1 MSIPGVKHGRACCRA
16 HHGYVI
22 GVGWNTCRTGPKG
35 ASVSDSNGCGQSEP
49 PSRSCPGDVI
59 PADTRKMIYDRLL
72 EQPGGGQAPRVEV
85 ETDPEAGLTLVG
97 VAAVDWPGLGTIVL
111 SELHHLGWN
120 LDVLEGFAV
129 VNEGRRRGVIITGIR
144 NDDPDRAA
152 RFERDARKMA
162 DLLGRLAMGRAGTVS
177 LLGRAAER
185 LERFEEVR
193 VALEDLYGSRD
204 MPDEIMGEGGE
215 LVLFISSRS
224 DQYLMERKPEDLA
237 WIIKTNYELVG
248 RVREKGGKPFFRI
261 RNLRTEKEH
270 LTGINIAGYER
281 EISFQDVLTALNHA
295 WAGASVKHQRRYST
309 DDGIVSMR
317 VEMSGPTGLSATRE
331 EQQKIRAVLKNLL
344 VSNELERLKRIHRYG
359 GRENYARAVIPLL
372 LRECESTAM
381 SQAYI
386 ARVATSTFHAELKL
400 ILVSVA
406 DSREAHDG
414 LVIDLVREMDS
425 KEGLTVVSF
434 KSPSRHGDRWVDIID
449 ITVQRDTY
457 SDLESAYSAIK
468 DAIQSTYGDFRDFD
482 MGMRL
487 LDVSK
492 VREIKEMLTDIPST
506 VINDFYYRLED
517 FLRASAPV
525 GELAGHIRLAFECL
539 SDLFREDRP
548 YLEPRWVDLG
558 PEEKP
563 TSTLFCCC
571 RHGKPGWFHDLL
583 EVVKDYRVT
592 ASVIEWSESSAVL
605 LRIQGKEGALT
616 ERQRMKVMSGLSA
629 HCCGGSQPRKPGPER
644 S

>member
-1 MSIPGVKHGRACCRA
+1 MNDRACDPESTVY
-16 HHGYVI
+16 GM
-22 GVGWNTCRTGPKG
+22 
-35 ASVSDSNGCGQSEP
+35 
-49 PSRSCPGDVI
+49 CPGDVI
-59 PADTRKMIYDRLL
+59 PPDTRRRIYKRLL
-72 EQPGGGQAPRVEV
+72 SEWDDSSPRVEV
-85 ETDPEAGLTLVG
+85 EIDPEAGLTLVG

-129 VNEGRRRGVIITGIR
+129 TDKGRRRGFIITGIK
-144 NDDPDRAA
+144 NDDPLRAKS
-152 RFERDARKMA
+152 FEADARKMA

-193 VALEDLYGSRD
+193 LSLQRLYGEND
-204 MPDEIMGEGGE
+204 VPEEIMGEGGE

-237 WIIKTNYELVG
+237 WIIKTNFELVG
-248 RVREKGGKPFFRI
+248 RVRDKGGKPFFRI

-309 DDGIVSMR
+309 EDGIVSIR
-317 VEMSGPTGLSATRE
+317 VEMSGPTGLSATRD
-331 EQQKIRAVLKNLL
+331 EQQKIRAVLKKLL

-372 LRECESTAM
+372 LRECESSGM

-406 DSREAHDG
+406 ESREGHDSM
-414 LVIDLVREMDS
+414 VIDLVRALDS
-425 KEGLTVVSF
+425 REGLTVVSF

-449 ITVQRDTY
+449 ITVQRDSY
-457 SDLESAYSAIK
+457 ADLESAYSAIK
-468 DAIQSTYGDFRDFD
+468 ESIQSAYGDFRDFD

-487 LDVSK
+487 MDVSK
-492 VREIKEMLTDIPST
+492 VRELQEELKDIPST
-506 VINDFYYRLED
+506 IINDFYYRLED
-517 FLRASAPV
+517 FLRASASV
-525 GELAGHIRLAFECL
+525 GELAEHIRLAFECL
-539 SDLFREDRP
+539 SALFREDRP
-548 YLEPRWVDLG
+548 YVEPRWTDLG
-558 PEEKP
+558 PKKKHS
-563 TSTLFCCC
+563 STLFCCC
-571 RHGKPGWFHDLL
+571 RRGKAGWFHDLL

-605 LRIQGKEGALT
+605 LRVQGPDGALP
-616 ERQRMKVMSGLSA
+616 EAGRLAVLSGLSA
-629 HCCGGSQPRKPGPER
+629 HCCGGQPPLRPGPDR
-644 S
+644 P

>member
-1 MSIPGVKHGRACCRA
+1 MGS
-16 HHGYVI
+16 HGYVI
-22 GVGWNTCRTGPKG
+22 GAVTGASTIVHSPKG
-35 ASVSDSNGCGQSEP
+35 VRVSPENLCEDGP
-49 PSRSCPGDVI
+49 PSRACPGDVI
-59 PADTRKMIYDRLL
+59 PVDTRSRIYDRLL
-72 EQPGGGQAPRVEV
+72 EGEAGSAPKVEV
-85 ETDPEAGLTLVG
+85 EIDAEAGLTLVG
-97 VAAVDWPGLGTIVL
+97 VAAVDWPGLATIVL

-129 VNEGRRRGVIITGIR
+129 EDEGRRRGVIITGIR
-144 NDDPDRAA
+144 NDDPARAA
-152 RFERDARKMA
+152 RFEADARKMA

-193 VALEDLYGSRD
+193 MALESLYDGRTVPED
-204 MPDEIMGEGGE
+204 IMGEGGE

-224 DQYLMERKPEDLA
+224 DQYLMERRPDDLA

-248 RVREKGGKPFFRI
+248 RVRNKGGKPFFRI

-270 LTGINIAGYER
+270 LTGINIAGFER

-295 WAGASVKHQRRYST
+295 WSGASVKHQRRYST
-309 DDGIVSMR
+309 EDGVVSIR

-331 EQQKIRAVLKNLL
+331 EQQKIRSVLKQLL

-372 LRECESTAM
+372 LRECEASSM

-386 ARVATSTFHAELKL
+386 ARVASSTFHAELKL
-400 ILVSVA
+400 ILVSVSGNRQGHDSLVIELVKA
-406 DSREAHDG
+406 LDSR
-414 LVIDLVREMDS
+414 
-425 KEGLTVVSF
+425 EGLTVVSF
-434 KSPSRHGDRWVDIID
+434 KSPSRHRDRWVDIID
-449 ITVQRDTY
+449 ITVQRDAY

-468 DAIQSTYGDFRDFD
+468 EAIQSTYGDFRDFD

-487 LDVSK
+487 MDVSK
-492 VREIKEMLTDIPST
+492 VRELQEMLKEIPST
-506 VINDFYYRLED
+506 IVNDFYYRLED
-517 FLRASAPV
+517 FLRASASV
-525 GELAGHIRLAFECL
+525 DELAGHIRLAFDCL
-539 SDLFREDRP
+539 SELFRSDKP
-548 YLEPRWVDLG
+548 YLAPRSIDLG
-558 PEEKP
+558 PKEKP
-563 TSTLFCCC
+563 SATLFCCC
-571 RHGKPGWFHDLL
+571 RKGKPGWFHDLL

-605 LRIQGKEGALT
+605 LRVKGPEGALDED
-616 ERQRMKVMSGLSA
+616 ERMRALSGLSA
-629 HCCGGSQPRKPGPER
+629 RCCGGESPGQPLPER

>member
-1 MSIPGVKHGRACCRA
+1 MTERDACKE
-16 HHGYVI
+16 G
-22 GVGWNTCRTGPKG
+22 
-35 ASVSDSNGCGQSEP
+35 SP
-49 PSRSCPGDVI
+49 PSRACPGDVI
-59 PADTRKMIYDRLL
+59 PADTRRRIYDRLL
-72 EQPGGGQAPRVEV
+72 EHPPGDEAPRVEV
-85 ETDPEAGLTLVG
+85 ENDLEAGLTLVG
-97 VAAVDWPGLGTIVL
+97 VAAVDWPGLATIVL

-129 VNEGRRRGVIITGIR
+129 DDEGMRRGVIITGIR
-144 NDDPDRAA
+144 NDDPQRAG
-152 RFERDARKMA
+152 RFEKDARKMA

-193 VALEDLYGSRD
+193 LALEDLYGTRD
-204 MPDEIMGEGGE
+204 LPGAIMGEGGE

-295 WAGASVKHQRRYST
+295 WSGASVKHQRRYST
-309 DDGIVSMR
+309 EDGIVSIR
-317 VEMSGPTGLSATRE
+317 IEMSGPTGLSATRE
-331 EQQKIRAVLKNLL
+331 EQQKIRAVLKKLL

-372 LRECESTAM
+372 LRECESSGM

-406 DSREAHDG
+406 ESREAHDG
-414 LVIDLVREMDS
+414 LVIDLVRELDS
-425 KEGLTVVSF
+425 REGLTVVSF

-449 ITVQRDTY
+449 ITVQRDAY

-468 DAIQSTYGDFRDFD
+468 DSIQSTYGDFRDFD

-492 VREIKEMLTDIPST
+492 VRELKEELKDIPST
-506 VINDFYYRLED
+506 IINDFYYRLED

-525 GELAGHIRLAFECL
+525 SELAGHIRLAFECL
-539 SDLFREDRP
+539 SELFREDRP
-548 YLEPRWVDLG
+548 YLEPRWMDLG
-558 PEEKP
+558 PEKKP
-563 TSTLFCCC
+563 SSTLFCCC
-571 RHGKPGWFHDLL
+571 RRGKPGWFHDLL
-583 EVVKDYRVT
+583 EVVKEYRVT
-592 ASVIEWSESSAVL
+592 ASVIEWSDSSAVL
-605 LRIQGKEGALT
+605 LRVQGPEGALS
-616 ERQRMKVMSGLSA
+616 EEQRMKVMSGLSA
-629 HCCGGSQPRKPGPER
+629 RCCGGGEPRKPGPDR

>member
-1 MSIPGVKHGRACCRA
+1 M
-16 HHGYVI
+16 
-22 GVGWNTCRTGPKG
+22 
-35 ASVSDSNGCGQSEP
+35 
-49 PSRSCPGDVI
+49 
-59 PADTRKMIYDRLL
+59 YDRLL
-72 EQPGGGQAPRVEV
+72 KSRAGSVPKVDV
-85 ETDPEAGLTLVG
+85 ETDTEAGLTLVG

-129 VNEGRRRGVIITGIR
+129 EDEGRRRGVIITGIR
-144 NDDPDRAA
+144 NDDPDRAR
-152 RFERDARKMA
+152 RFEADARKMA

-185 LERFEEVR
+185 LEQFEEVR
-193 VALEDLYGSRD
+193 MSLEKLFSER
-204 MPDEIMGEGGE
+204 PVPEEILGEGGE

-224 DQYLMERKPEDLA
+224 DQYLMERRPEDLA
-237 WIIKTNYELVG
+237 WIIKTNCELVG
-248 RVREKGGKPFFRI
+248 KVRNKGGKPFFRI

-295 WAGASVKHQRRYST
+295 WSGASVKHQRRYST
-309 DDGIVSMR
+309 EDGIVSIR

-331 EQQKIRAVLKNLL
+331 EQQKIRAVLKKLL

-372 LRECESTAM
+372 LRECEASGM

-400 ILVSVA
+400 ILVSVS
-406 DSREAHDG
+406 DSRESHDS
-414 LVIDLVREMDS
+414 LVIDLVRALDS
-425 KEGLTVVSF
+425 REGLTVVSF

-449 ITVQRDTY
+449 ITVQRDAY

-468 DAIQSTYGDFRDFD
+468 EAIHTTYGQFRDFD

-487 LDVSK
+487 MDVSK
-492 VREIKEMLTDIPST
+492 VRELQEMLTEIPST
-506 VINDFYYRLED
+506 IVNDFYYRLED
-517 FLRASAPV
+517 FLRASASV
-525 GELAGHIRLAFECL
+525 DELADHIRLAFQCL
-539 SDLFREDRP
+539 SELFRSDRP
-548 YLEPRWVDLG
+548 YLAPRWIDLG
-558 PEEKP
+558 PEGKP
-563 TSTLFCCC
+563 SATLFCCC
-571 RHGKPGWFHDLL
+571 RKGKPGWFHDLL

-592 ASVIEWSESSAVL
+592 ASVIEWSDSSAVL
-605 LRIQGKEGALT
+605 LRVQGPEGALGEE
-616 ERQRMKVMSGLSA
+616 ERMRSLSGLSA
-629 HCCGGSQPRKPGPER
+629 RCCGGESPEKARPDR